1 MLEICGLIVLR
12 SFQERKYA
20 EALAAS
26 MEAKMQQVSDSHR
39 SRIAQL
45 ERKFLQD
52 KQQLLRGAR

>member
-1 MLEICGLIVLR
+1 MCGLIVLP

>member
-1 MLEICGLIVLR
+1 MIVIR